1 MWYIDYG
8 GTQTME
14 TTKTAGGA
22 SDGAAKPFRVTGH
35 LKGVPQG
42 VLFTG
47 VTKDEAIKAAC
58 RLSCMLAVQVEEG
71 DPAPVAIVW
80 ENGGALGE
88 AAGGKYRAIWQ

>member
-1 MWYIDYG
+1 
-8 GTQTME
+8 ME

-22 SDGAAKPFRVTGH
+22 SDGADKCAAHFPAAKPFRVTAH

-47 VTKDEAIKAAC
+47 GTKDEAIAAAC
-58 RLSCMLAVQVEEG
+58 RLSCMLAVQTEEG

-88 AAGGKYRAIWQ
+88 AARGKYRAIWQ